1 MFITATIANCFLLLD
16 SSPPQVLPDD
26 PGHWLRGT
34 LVHGLGFN
42 PSVPVEHDVARLEFK
57 TAALMAMWR
66 FATHQL
72 TAPLKLRRPQSE
84 GNAGLLVRGGRFGG

>member
-1 MFITATIANCFLLLD
+1 MYVTSENHSFLLD
-16 SSPPQVLPDD
+16 RPPPQVLPHD
-26 PGHWLRGT
+26 PGHWLRDT

-42 PSVPVEHDVARLEFK
+42 PSVPVGHDAVRLEFK
-57 TAALMAMWR
+57 TAALMATWR
-66 FATHQL
+66 FATDQL